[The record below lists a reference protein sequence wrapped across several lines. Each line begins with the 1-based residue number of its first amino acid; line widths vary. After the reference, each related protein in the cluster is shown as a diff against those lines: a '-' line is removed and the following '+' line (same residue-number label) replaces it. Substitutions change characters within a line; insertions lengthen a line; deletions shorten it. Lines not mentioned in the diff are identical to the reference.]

1 MSEIDQEL
9 LNCFCDEASD
19 LLVKWEG
26 ICIKMEK
33 ASDEEKKPI
42 FDELFR
48 AAHNLKGSSRAV
60 GLDAFGDFVHKIE
73 DGISLLKSGES
84 KATPDVIAALFSAQS
99 MLLEWITSYKSGQEF
114 SKDYKAFIVEY
125 SAKFKGEKTTT
136 KTEPQAPKV
145 EAISESAPKDDHK
158 VEQPKVVAT
167 PKQATQEKTTKQAQP
182 KSNPDETVRV
192 AARKLDQILEMVGEL
207 SIHQSVIWHSRQLF
221 EGKNALVSHSAYL
234 ARKLTRELYE
244 KALSLRMYPVQPVFQ
259 RLDRNIRDIAR
270 SLNKEVEVEVLG
282 GEVELD
288 KTVCEK
294 IVEPLTHMVRNSVD
308 HGIEKPEDRKAAG
321 KNPHGKVRLI
331 ATQETGAVLLI
342 IEDDGKGLNE
352 ERILKKALENGII
365 QADTKLSKQE
375 IYALIFLPGFST
387 AEKVTDV
394 SGRGVGMDVVMRTIE
409 ELQGK
414 VTIASEAGKGT
425 RFTISLPTTLSIID
439 ALIISMDGLDYAV
452 PVSAVDEIVDLEEY
466 NIQTN
471 DQMFK
476 LRDKVIPLQ
485 NISDYLTV
493 GNKSQS
499 AKTECKSALVAKV
512 GKQKVAFRVQRVIDQ
527 QQIVVRP
534 LNDGMANVFGFSG
547 STILADGQP
556 GLIIDLATILKTY
569 IKNVQP
575 QEKTA

>member
-1 MSEIDQEL
+1 
-9 LNCFCDEASD
+9 
-19 LLVKWEG
+19 
-26 ICIKMEK
+26 
-33 ASDEEKKPI
+33 
-42 FDELFR
+42 
-48 AAHNLKGSSRAV
+48 
-60 GLDAFGDFVHKIE
+60 
-73 DGISLLKSGES
+73 
-84 KATPDVIAALFSAQS
+84 
-99 MLLEWITSYKSGQEF
+99 
-114 SKDYKAFIVEY
+114 
-125 SAKFKGEKTTT
+125 
-136 KTEPQAPKV
+136 
-145 EAISESAPKDDHK
+145 
-158 VEQPKVVAT
+158 
-167 PKQATQEKTTKQAQP
+167 
-182 KSNPDETVRV
+182 
-192 AARKLDQILEMVGEL
+192 
-207 SIHQSVIWHSRQLF
+207 
-221 EGKNALVSHSAYL
+221 
-234 ARKLTRELYE
+234 
-244 KALSLRMYPVQPVFQ
+244 MYPVQPVFQ

-308 HGIEKPEDRKAAG
+308 HGIEKPEDRKAVG
-321 KNPHGKVRLI
+321 KNPHGKVKLI

-342 IEDDGKGLNE
+342 IEDDGRGLNE
-352 ERILKKALENGII
+352 ERILKKALENKII
-365 QADTKLSKQE
+365 QPDTKLSKQE

-414 VTIASEAGKGT
+414 VTIASEQGKGT

-439 ALIISMDGLDYAV
+439 ALNITMDGLDYAV

-466 NIQTN
+466 NITQT

-493 GNKSQS
+493 GNKGKSS
-499 AKTECKSALVAKV
+499 STECKSALVAKV
-512 GKQKVAFRVQRVIDQ
+512 GKHKVAFRVQRVNDQ

-575 QEKTA
+575 QEKSA